1 MAPIGSAFVFDR
13 FTPRARQVFQLAAEE
28 ARGMNHAYIGTE
40 HFLLGLIGEKE
51 GVAARVLRSFGMKQD
66 DVRSDVVRMVGLGD
80 EPVEAPQLP
89 FTPRMHD
96 ILELSKG
103 EAYSLRHDH
112 VGTEH
117 LLLGL
122 AREGNGVANIIMAEH
137 GATSDG
143 VREATNAYLRGD
155 TPVN

>member
-1 MAPIGSAFVFDR
+1 VFER
-13 FTPRARQVFQLAAEE
+13 FTPRARQVVQLADEE
-28 ARGMNHAYIGTE
+28 ARGMKHAYIGTE
-40 HFLLGLIGEKE
+40 HFLLGLLGEKE
-51 GVAARVLRSFGMKQD
+51 GVASKVLRSFGMKQD

-80 EPVEAPQLP
+80 EPVEAQQLP

-103 EAYSLRHDH
+103 EAYSMRHDY

-137 GATSDG
+137 DATSDS
-143 VREATNAYLRGD
+143 VHEATNAYLRGE